1 MQNLQDIQNTLQNTN
16 NLQTSIELK
25 KGGNAYFNLN
35 FLQIS
40 TTKFQGDTERTMY
53 YGDDAKFWLAVKRYI
68 KKQ

>member
-1 MQNLQDIQNTLQNTN
+1 MKNLQDIQNTLLNTN
-16 NLQTSIELK
+16 NIQTTIELA
-25 KGGNAYFNLN
+25 KGGKAYLNLN

-53 YGDDAKFWLAVKRYI
+53 YDDAVKFWAAVKRYI

>member
-1 MQNLQDIQNTLQNTN
+1 MKNLQDIKNTLLNTN
-16 NLQTSIELK
+16 NIQTSIELK
-25 KGGNAYFNLN
+25 KGGKAYLNLN

-53 YGDDAKFWLAVKRYI
+53 YNDSSKFWAAAKRYI

>member
-16 NLQTSIELK
+16 NIQTSIELA
-25 KGGNAYFNLN
+25 KGGNAYLNLN

-40 TTKFQGDTERTMY
+40 TTKFDGDSERTMY
-53 YGDDAKFWLAVKRYI
+53 YNDDTKFWAAVKRYI